1 VARGIS
7 LVSLLATLL
16 VAGWLLTAQ
25 NGHSPT
31 RSETTQAVDRAQQ
44 AAAGITFQQAETQL
58 EQSHALNGT
67 YAGASVAGFGVTL
80 VRADAASYCL
90 QTGSGTAVSH
100 LAGPGGAAASGPC

>member
-1 VARGIS
+1 MARGIS

-16 VAGWLLTAQ
+16 VVGWLLTAQ

-31 RSETTQAVDRAQQ
+31 QSQTNQAVDQAQQ
-44 AAAGITFQQAETQL
+44 AAAALTFQQAQTQL
-58 EQSHALNGT
+58 EQAHTLNGT

-80 VRADAASYCL
+80 VRADAASYCM
-90 QTGSGTAVSH
+90 QTGTGSAVSH

>member
-1 VARGIS
+1 MARGLS

-16 VAGWLLTAQ
+16 VVGWLLTAQ

-31 RSETTQAVDRAQQ
+31 RSQTTQAVDRAQQ
-44 AAAGITFQQAETQL
+44 TAAALTFQQAQTQL
-58 EQSHALNGT
+58 EQAHALNGT
-67 YAGASVAGFGVTL
+67 YAGASVAGFGVRL

-100 LAGPGGAAASGPC
+100 LAGPGGTAASGPC

>member
-1 VARGIS
+1 MARGIS
-7 LVSLLATLL
+7 LISLLATLL
-16 VAGWLLTAQ
+16 VVGWLLTAQ

-31 RSETTQAVDRAQQ
+31 RSQTTQEVDQAQQ
-44 AAAGITFQQAETQL
+44 AAAALTFQQAQTQL
-58 EQSHALNGT
+58 EQAHALNGS

>member
-31 RSETTQAVDRAQQ
+31 RSETTQAVDQAQQ

-67 YAGASVAGFGVTL
+67 YAGASVAGFGITL
-80 VRADAASYCL
+80 IRADAASYCL
-90 QTGSGTAVSH
+90 QTGSGTAISH
-100 LAGPGGAAASGPC
+100 LAGPGGTAASGPC

>member
-1 VARGIS
+1 MARGIS

-31 RSETTQAVDRAQQ
+31 RSETTQAVDQAQQ
-44 AAAGITFQQAETQL
+44 ATAGITFQQAETQL

-100 LAGPGGAAASGPC
+100 LAGPGATAASGPC

>member
-1 VARGIS
+1 MARGIS
-7 LVSLLATLL
+7 LISLLATLL

-25 NGHSPT
+25 NGQSPT
-31 RSETTQAVDRAQQ
+31 KSQTTQAVDQAQQ
-44 AAAGITFQQAETQL
+44 AAATLTFQQAQTQL
-58 EQSHALNGT
+58 EQAHALNGT

-90 QTGSGTAVSH
+90 QTGSGTTVSH

>member
-1 VARGIS
+1 MARGLS

-16 VAGWLLTAQ
+16 VVGWLLTAQ

-31 RSETTQAVDRAQQ
+31 RSQTTQAVDQAQQ
-44 AAAGITFQQAETQL
+44 AATALTFQQAQTQL
-58 EQSHALNGT
+58 EQAHALNGT
-67 YAGASVAGFGVTL
+67 YAGAAVAGFGVRL

>member
-1 VARGIS
+1 MARGIS
-7 LVSLLATLL
+7 LVSVLATLL

-25 NGHSPT
+25 NGPSPT
-31 RSETTQAVDRAQQ
+31 RSQTTQAVDQAQQ
-44 AAAGITFQQAETQL
+44 AAAALTFQQAQTQL
-58 EQSHALNGT
+58 EQAHALNGT
-67 YAGASVAGFGVTL
+67 YVGASVAGFGVTL